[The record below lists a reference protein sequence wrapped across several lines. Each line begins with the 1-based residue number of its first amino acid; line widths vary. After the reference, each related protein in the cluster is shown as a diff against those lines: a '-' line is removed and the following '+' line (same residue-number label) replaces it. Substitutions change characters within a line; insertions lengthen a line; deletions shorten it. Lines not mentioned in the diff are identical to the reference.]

1 MRATFEVQG
10 KRLTDAEAYE
20 RFAGNAVPDAEVAE
34 WADGLTA
41 ELLNGVFGPDGP
53 YTAEDAAE
61 VQAAIAQYIGRQ

>member
-1 MRATFEVQG
+1 MRTTFEVQG
-10 KRLTDAEAYE
+10 AKLSDSDVYE